1 MDIRTIKNTPISTV
15 MNRLGFC
22 IIRTND
28 SNLWYKSPFRNEQ
41 TASFKVDSKKN
52 LYYDFGEGKGGNV
65 FDLIMRMKDC
75 NFKEALH
82 FLRSEFDSF
91 SFHQPQNNIELKKK
105 ENQKSYEI
113 DQTKPLAN
121 FILIE
126 YLKSR
131 KLNIEICKK
140 YLDEVYYTINQK
152 KYFGVGFKNDKNQ
165 YEIRNKYAKLCLGEK
180 WFTWINKSNK
190 SIIILESWSDFI
202 SLLSLYPK
210 CEKSKDF
217 LVLNSL
223 SMLSKVDKVLN
234 VYAELLFALDNDVAG
249 SNATEN
255 CLKKW
260 NFAGVRCKDIRYLFH
275 GSKDINDFL
284 ILNIKTNG

>member
-1 MDIRTIKNTPISTV
+1 MK
-15 MNRLGFC
+15 RLNIEAVEKKKDQFWFKPEW
-22 IIRTND
+22 RAE
-28 SNLWYKSPFRNEQ
+28 R
-41 TASFKVDSKKN
+41 TASVKCENN
-52 LYYDFGEGKGGNV
+52 LFYDFGEGHGGNTIDYV
-65 FDLIMRMKDC
+65 MK
-75 NFKEALH
+75 H
-82 FLRSEFDSF
+82 FAVDFNQAVKWLQSEDVIF
-91 SFHQPQNNIELKKK
+91 SFDPPQKCDSVKSKKQNSYCIKTVQPLQN
-105 ENQKSYEI
+105 Q
-113 DQTKPLAN
+113 
-121 FILIE
+121 ILIH

-131 KLNIEICKK
+131 KLNIEICKM

-180 WFTWINKSNK
+180 WFTWINRSNK
-190 SIIILESWSDFI
+190 SLIVLESWSDFL

-217 LVLNSL
+217 LILNSL
-223 SMLSKVDKVLN
+223 SMLSKVDNVLN
-234 VYAELLFALDNDVAG
+234 MYAELLFALDNDVAG

-260 NFAGVRCKDIRYLFH
+260 NLGGVRCKDIRYLFH

-284 ILNIKTNG
+284 ILNIKTSG